1 MANNEDFKVKNGL
14 VVKGGNIALG
24 TPSATVDG
32 RDVSVDGTKLD
43 TIETGATADQTA
55 AQILTAIKT
64 VDGAGSGL
72 DADQLDGKQASEFVT
87 HPGTEAANQIARF
100 TGDGVVDGDGGLT
113 YNGSTLGVTGNVIV
127 SGNVDGRDV
136 SVDGAK
142 LDGIEAGAT
151 ADQTAGQI
159 KTAYESNANTNEFS
173 DAEQTKLAGIETNAT
188 ADQTAAQILAA
199 IKTVDGAGS
208 GLDADLLDG
217 KQASAFVTHPGT
229 EAVNQIARF
238 TGDGV
243 VDGDGGLTYNGST
256 LGVTGTIQASED
268 IYVHDTVRVGRGNG
282 GIATNT
288 VVGNLTLNLNTTG
301 YNNVASGRQSLFSN
315 TTGYSNVASG
325 VQALYANTTGVQNVT
340 SGYQS
345 LRFNTT
351 GNNNVATGQQSL
363 YSNTT
368 GAGNVASG
376 YQSLY
381 NNTIGNNNVASGYRS
396 LFSNTTGTGNVASGY
411 QSLYSNTIGNNN
423 TGIGYRSLFA
433 KTTGNNNTAI
443 GRESGSSITTGTN
456 NTMVGNSAQ
465 PVSITANNQISIRA
479 GATKWMSGVGT
490 PEGAVGAAIG
500 SMYTNQSGAG
510 GTVLYVKES
519 GTGNTGWVAHAT
531 SSSTVSM
538 LVGMADATIS
548 ATNGVP
554 ATGTGLVSSITV
566 PSDGQQYYL
575 NFFGGWH
582 VDVSSSGNA
591 RERWATLS
599 AGDVITVISMSG
611 GNSILRLNG
620 LEIIN
625 STSTV
630 TTANYTGMSGSNTIV
645 TGPVY
650 TNANGAPQAAISPP
664 RWESGDVRGVSC
676 KLYVQL

>member
-1 MANNEDFKVKNGL
+1 
-14 VVKGGNIALG
+14 
-24 TPSATVDG
+24 
-32 RDVSVDGTKLD
+32 
-43 TIETGATADQTA
+43 
-55 AQILTAIKT
+55 
-64 VDGAGSGL
+64 
-72 DADQLDGKQASEFVT
+72 
-87 HPGTEAANQIARF
+87 
-100 TGDGVVDGDGGLT
+100 
-113 YNGSTLGVTGNVIV
+113 
-127 SGNVDGRDV
+127 
-136 SVDGAK
+136 
-142 LDGIEAGAT
+142 
-151 ADQTAGQI
+151 
-159 KTAYESNANTNEFS
+159 
-173 DAEQTKLAGIETNAT
+173 
-188 ADQTAAQILAA
+188 
-199 IKTVDGAGS
+199 
-208 GLDADLLDG
+208 
-217 KQASAFVTHPGT
+217 
-229 EAVNQIARF
+229 
-238 TGDGV
+238 
-243 VDGDGGLTYNGST
+243 
-256 LGVTGTIQASED
+256 
-268 IYVHDTVRVGRGNG
+268 
-282 GIATNT
+282 
-288 VVGNLTLNLNTTG
+288 
-301 YNNVASGRQSLFSN
+301 
-315 TTGYSNVASG
+315 
-325 VQALYANTTGVQNVT
+325 
-340 SGYQS
+340 
-345 LRFNTT
+345 
-351 GNNNVATGQQSL
+351 
-363 YSNTT
+363 
-368 GAGNVASG
+368 
-376 YQSLY
+376 
-381 NNTIGNNNVASGYRS
+381 
-396 LFSNTTGTGNVASGY
+396 
-411 QSLYSNTIGNNN
+411 
-423 TGIGYRSLFA
+423 
-433 KTTGNNNTAI
+433 
-443 GRESGSSITTGTN
+443 
-456 NTMVGNSAQ
+456 MVGNSAQ